1 MFADDKYGHDGRH
14 HLVIIRTNF
23 FVCVGGSNG
32 VIIPSTS
39 ETRGWRDGLWLKAV
53 TALVEDPDSVP
64 STHVTVHYTH
74 HSSFGG
80 GGLIRFLASGYHM
93 HVVHTQT
100 YMRADAHKQIK

>member
-23 FVCVGGSNG
+23 CVCVGGSDG

-74 HSSFGG
+74 HSSFRGG
-80 GGLIRFLASGYHM
+80 SNTLSGLWIPHACGTNTDIYAGRCP
-93 HVVHTQT
+93 
-100 YMRADAHKQIK
+100 

>member
-1 MFADDKYGHDGRH
+1 MCWGS
-14 HLVIIRTNF
+14 
-23 FVCVGGSNG
+23 SNG

-74 HSSFGG
+74 HSSFGVG
-80 GGLIRFLASGYHM
+80 GSNTLSGLWIPHACGTYTDIYAGRRPYTNKIIKIQSIEISIRCA
-93 HVVHTQT
+93 
-100 YMRADAHKQIK
+100 